1 MNGLRML
8 GGVAGAAILAMS
20 GLLVP
25 VTGAGAAAPPPCRN
39 ADLKASYHAADSA
52 TSHRFGRIV
61 LKNVSGHR
69 CTTGGFG
76 GLSYVG
82 HGDGTQIG
90 AAADRVGTAKTLVLV
105 PGARAAS
112 LVDETVADV
121 YPRHTCRPRHVD
133 GFRVYVPN
141 ATRSQ
146 FVVHPTRG
154 CANPD
159 VHLISHRAYRLR

>member
-1 MNGLRML
+1 MKGLRVL
-8 GGVAGAAILAMS
+8 GGVVGAAVLAMG

-25 VTGAGAAAPPPCRN
+25 GATVGAAVPACTN
-39 ADLKASYHAADSA
+39 ADLVASYHAADSA
-52 TSHRFGRIV
+52 TSHRYGRIR

-90 AAADRVGTAKTLVLV
+90 AAADRVGRARTVLLG
-105 PGARAAS
+105 PGAKAVS
-112 LVDETVADV
+112 LVDETVAGV
-121 YPRHTCRPRHVD
+121 YPRRTCRPTHVD

-146 FVVHPTRG
+146 FVEHPTRG

-159 VHLISHRAYRLR
+159 VHLITHRAYHLR